1 MPALACRP
9 PGSDPEEV
17 PKDLLALIATASGS
31 ALTRELNSLLVI
43 AAIAAATPLLVG
55 LLRLPVAEVVLMLG
69 FGVLFGPEVLGW
81 IELDAAIDLLAELG
95 LAFLFFAAGLE
106 LEKRAVQG
114 RSGKLALTGWLV
126 SAALALVAAGILER
140 LGVITDFLGVAIC
153 LTSTALGTLL
163 PILSDKGLIKTP
175 FGNYFMGAGAIG
187 EFGPVLAISLLLST
201 KSFWM
206 ALLSVLL
213 FGAVAFI
220 FAKAPTLLRTNRVMS
235 VIERGQETS
244 AQTAV
249 RLTALLLV
257 ALLAIAEDF
266 GLDVVLGAFIAGIIT
281 KQLVPAN
288 EQSGL
293 QTKVEGIAFGVF
305 IPIFFIVSGAR
316 LDISSILAN
325 PSLLFVFLVLLL
337 IVRGVPQ
344 FFLYRRAIPNAKERA
359 GYSLYVATALPI
371 IVAVTS
377 VELASGIMEPS
388 VAAALVGAGALSVL
402 VFPLIAQRLM
412 PKGSDSQEDERNA
425 ATA

>member
-1 MPALACRP
+1 M
-9 PGSDPEEV
+9 
-17 PKDLLALIATASGS
+17 DLVAVMATASS
-31 ALTRELNSLLVI
+31 SDLTRELNSLLVI

-55 LLRLPVAEVVLMLG
+55 LLRLPVAEVVLMLA
-69 FGVLFGPEVLGW
+69 FGVIFGPEVLGW
-81 IELDAAIDLLAELG
+81 IQLDDAIDLLAELG

-106 LEKRAVQG
+106 LEKRAVEG

-126 SAALALVAAGILER
+126 SAALALVAAGILQR
-140 LGVITDFLGVAIC
+140 LGVIDDFLGVAIC

-163 PILSDKGLIKTP
+163 PILSDKGLLKTP

-201 KSFWM
+201 KSFWL
-206 ALLSVLL
+206 ALLSVAL
-213 FGAVAFI
+213 FAAVAFV
-220 FAKAPTLLRTNRVMS
+220 FAKAPTLLRTNRVMA

-281 KQLVPAN
+281 KQLVPTS
-288 EQSGL
+288 EQSVL
-293 QTKVEGIAFGVF
+293 QTKVEGIAFGIF

-325 PSLLFVFLVLLL
+325 PSLLFVFFVLLL
-337 IVRGVPQ
+337 IVRGIPQ
-344 FFLYRRAIPNAKERA
+344 FVLYRRAIPHAKERA

-377 VELASGIMEPS
+377 VELASGFMDPS

-402 VFPLIAQRLM
+402 VFPLVAQRLL
-412 PKGSDSQEDERNA
+412 PKRSDSQEDERSD

>member
-1 MPALACRP
+1 M
-9 PGSDPEEV
+9 
-17 PKDLLALIATASGS
+17 DLVAAVATASS
-31 ALTRELNSLLVI
+31 SDLTRELNSLLVI

-55 LLRLPVAEVVLMLG
+55 LLRLPVAEVVLMLA
-69 FGVLFGPEVLGW
+69 FGVIFGPEVLGW
-81 IELDAAIDLLAELG
+81 IELDDAIDLLAELG

-106 LEKRAVQG
+106 LEKRAVEG

-126 SAALALVAAGILER
+126 SAALALVAAGILQR
-140 LGVITDFLGVAIC
+140 LGVIDDFLGVAIC

-163 PILSDKGLIKTP
+163 PILSDKGLLKTP

-201 KSFWM
+201 KSFWL
-206 ALLSVLL
+206 ALLSVAL
-213 FGAVAFI
+213 FAAVAFV
-220 FAKAPTLLRTNRVMS
+220 FAKAPTLLRTNRVMA

-281 KQLVPAN
+281 KQLVPAS
-288 EQSGL
+288 EQSVL
-293 QTKVEGIAFGVF
+293 QTKVEGIAFGIF

-325 PSLLFVFLVLLL
+325 PSLLFVFFVLLL
-337 IVRGVPQ
+337 IVRGIPQ
-344 FFLYRRAIPNAKERA
+344 FVLYRRAIPHAKERA
-359 GYSLYVATALPI
+359 AYSLYVATALPI

-377 VELASGIMEPS
+377 VELASGFMDPS

-402 VFPLIAQRLM
+402 VFPLVAQRLL
-412 PKGSDSQEDERNA
+412 PKRSDSQEDERSD

>member
-1 MPALACRP
+1 MDLAAVMASAST
-9 PGSDPEEV
+9 SD
-17 PKDLLALIATASGS
+17 LAQ
-31 ALTRELNSLLVI
+31 ELNSLLVI

-69 FGVLFGPEVLGW
+69 FGILFGPEVLGW
-81 IELDAAIDLLAELG
+81 IQLDEAIDLLAELG

-106 LEKRAVQG
+106 LEKHAVRG
-114 RSGKLALTGWLV
+114 RSGRLALIGWV
-126 SAALALVAAGILER
+126 ASVVLALIAAGALEFT
-140 LGVITDFLGVAIC
+140 GVIDDFLGVAIC

-163 PILSDKGLIKTP
+163 PILRDKGLLKTP
-175 FGNYFMGAGAIG
+175 FGTYFMGAGAIG
-187 EFGPVLAISLLLST
+187 EFGPVLAISLLLTT
-201 KSFWM
+201 KSFGM
-206 ALLSVLL
+206 AVLSVVL
-213 FGAVAFI
+213 FGGFAI
-220 FAKAPTLLRTNRVMS
+220 LFAKVPQWLRTDRVLT

-257 ALLAIAEDF
+257 ALLAVAEGF
-266 GLDVVLGAFIAGIIT
+266 GLDVVLGAFIAGIIIR
-281 KQLVPAN
+281 QLAPHSQ
-288 EQSGL
+288 EGPL

-316 LDISSILAN
+316 LDIDSIIAN
-325 PSLLFVFLVLLL
+325 PSLLLIFFVLLL

-344 FFLYRRAIPNAKERA
+344 FFIYRRAIPQAKQRA

-377 VELASGIMEPS
+377 VELGAGVMSSG

-402 VFPLIAQRLM
+402 VFPLIAQALV
-412 PKGSDSQEDERNA
+412 PKQQPTQEDERSA

>member
-1 MPALACRP
+1 MELVA
-9 PGSDPEEV
+9 
-17 PKDLLALIATASGS
+17 IMATASS
-31 ALTRELNSLLVI
+31 SDLQTELNSLLVI

-69 FGVLFGPEVLGW
+69 FGIIFGPEALGW
-81 IELDAAIDLLAELG
+81 IQLDEAIDLLAELG

-106 LEKRAVQG
+106 LEKHAIQG
-114 RSGKLALTGWLV
+114 RSGKLALAGWLV
-126 SAALALVAAGILER
+126 SAALAMVAAGILDVA
-140 LGVITDFLGVAIC
+140 GIIDDFLGVAIC

-163 PILSDKGLIKTP
+163 PILRDKGLLKTP
-175 FGNYFMGAGAIG
+175 FGTYFMGAGAIG
-187 EFGPVLAISLLLST
+187 EFGPVLAISLLLTT
-201 KSFWM
+201 KSFGM
-206 ALLSVLL
+206 AVLSVVLFGGFALL
-213 FGAVAFI
+213 
-220 FAKAPTLLRTNRVMS
+220 FAKIPAWVRTDQLVS

-257 ALLAIAEDF
+257 ALLAVAEGF
-266 GLDVVLGAFIAGIIT
+266 GLDVVLGAFIAGIIIR
-281 KQLVPAN
+281 QLSPTSLEGA
-288 EQSGL
+288 L

-316 LDISSILAN
+316 LDIDSIIAN
-325 PSLLFVFLVLLL
+325 PSLLLIFFVLLL
-337 IVRGVPQ
+337 LVRGVPQ
-344 FFLYRRAIPNAKERA
+344 FFLYRRAIPQTKTRA

-377 VELASGIMEPS
+377 VELGAGVMSSG

-402 VFPLIAQRLM
+402 VFPLIAQALVPRQS
-412 PKGSDSQEDERNA
+412 PSQEDERSD

>member
-1 MPALACRP
+1 MDYVA
-9 PGSDPEEV
+9 V
-17 PKDLLALIATASGS
+17 MATASGS
-31 ALTRELNSLLVI
+31 DLTRELNSLLVI

-69 FGVLFGPEVLGW
+69 FGVIFGPEVLGW

-140 LGVITDFLGVAIC
+140 LGIIADFLGVAIC

>member
-1 MPALACRP
+1 M
-9 PGSDPEEV
+9 
-17 PKDLLALIATASGS
+17 DLVAAVATASS
-31 ALTRELNSLLVI
+31 SDLTRELNSLLVI

-55 LLRLPVAEVVLMLG
+55 LLRLPVAEVVLMLA
-69 FGVLFGPEVLGW
+69 FGVIFGPEVLGW

-106 LEKRAVQG
+106 LEKRAVEG

-126 SAALALVAAGILER
+126 SAALALVAAGILQR
-140 LGVITDFLGVAIC
+140 LGVIDDFLGVAIC

-163 PILSDKGLIKTP
+163 PILSDKGLLKTP

-201 KSFWM
+201 KSFWL
-206 ALLSVLL
+206 ALLSVAL
-213 FGAVAFI
+213 FAAVAFV
-220 FAKAPTLLRTNRVMS
+220 FAKAPALLRTNRVMA

-281 KQLVPAN
+281 KQLVPTS
-288 EQSGL
+288 EQSVL
-293 QTKVEGIAFGVF
+293 QTKVEGIAFGIF

-337 IVRGVPQ
+337 VIRGIPQ
-344 FFLYRRAIPNAKERA
+344 FILYRRAIPHAKERA

-377 VELASGIMEPS
+377 VELASGFMDPS

-402 VFPLIAQRLM
+402 VFPLVAQRLL
-412 PKGSDSQEDERNA
+412 PKRSDSQEDERSD

>member
-1 MPALACRP
+1 M
-9 PGSDPEEV
+9 
-17 PKDLLALIATASGS
+17 DLVAAVATASS
-31 ALTRELNSLLVI
+31 SDLTRELNSLLVI

-55 LLRLPVAEVVLMLG
+55 LLRLPVAEVVLMLA
-69 FGVLFGPEVLGW
+69 FGVIFGPEVLGW
-81 IELDAAIDLLAELG
+81 IELDDAIDLLAELG

-106 LEKRAVQG
+106 LEKRAVEG

-126 SAALALVAAGILER
+126 SAALALVAAGILQR
-140 LGVITDFLGVAIC
+140 LGVIDDFLGVAIC

-163 PILSDKGLIKTP
+163 PILSDKGLLKTP

-201 KSFWM
+201 KSFWL
-206 ALLSVLL
+206 ALLSVAL
-213 FGAVAFI
+213 FAAVAFV
-220 FAKAPTLLRTNRVMS
+220 FAKAPTLLRTNRVMA

-281 KQLVPAN
+281 KQLVPTS
-288 EQSGL
+288 EQSVL
-293 QTKVEGIAFGVF
+293 QTKVEGIAFGIF

-337 IVRGVPQ
+337 VIRGIPQ
-344 FFLYRRAIPNAKERA
+344 FVLYRRAIPHAKERA

-377 VELASGIMEPS
+377 VELASGFMDPS

-402 VFPLIAQRLM
+402 VFPLVAQRLL
-412 PKGSDSQEDERNA
+412 PKRSDSQEDERSD

>member
-1 MPALACRP
+1 MELVA
-9 PGSDPEEV
+9 
-17 PKDLLALIATASGS
+17 IMATASS
-31 ALTRELNSLLVI
+31 SDLQTELNSLLVI

-69 FGVLFGPEVLGW
+69 FGIIFGPEVLGW
-81 IELDAAIDLLAELG
+81 IQLDEAIDLLAELG

-106 LEKRAVQG
+106 LEKHAIQG
-114 RSGKLALTGWLV
+114 RSGKLALAGWLV
-126 SAALALVAAGILER
+126 SAALAMVAAGILDVA
-140 LGVITDFLGVAIC
+140 GIIDDFLGVAIC

-163 PILSDKGLIKTP
+163 PILRDKGLLKTP
-175 FGNYFMGAGAIG
+175 FGTYFMGAGAIG
-187 EFGPVLAISLLLST
+187 EFGPVLAISLLLTT
-201 KSFWM
+201 KSFGM
-206 ALLSVLL
+206 AVLSVVLFGGFALL
-213 FGAVAFI
+213 
-220 FAKAPTLLRTNRVMS
+220 FAKIPAWVRTDRLVS

-257 ALLAIAEDF
+257 ALLAVAEGF
-266 GLDVVLGAFIAGIIT
+266 GLDVVLGAFIAGIIIR
-281 KQLVPAN
+281 QLSPTSLEGA
-288 EQSGL
+288 L

-316 LDISSILAN
+316 LDIDSIIAN
-325 PSLLFVFLVLLL
+325 PSLLLIFFVLLL
-337 IVRGVPQ
+337 LVRGVPQ
-344 FFLYRRAIPNAKERA
+344 FFLYRRAIPQAKTRA

-377 VELASGIMEPS
+377 VELGAGVMSSG

-402 VFPLIAQRLM
+402 VFPLIAQALVPRQS
-412 PKGSDSQEDERNA
+412 PSQEDERSD

>member
-1 MPALACRP
+1 M
-9 PGSDPEEV
+9 
-17 PKDLLALIATASGS
+17 DLVAAVATASS
-31 ALTRELNSLLVI
+31 SDLTRELNSLLVI

-55 LLRLPVAEVVLMLG
+55 LLRLPVAEVVLMLA
-69 FGVLFGPEVLGW
+69 FGVIFGPEVLGW
-81 IELDAAIDLLAELG
+81 IELDDAIDLLAELG

-106 LEKRAVQG
+106 LEKRAVEG

-126 SAALALVAAGILER
+126 SAALALVAAGILQR
-140 LGVITDFLGVAIC
+140 LGIIDDFLGVAIC

-163 PILSDKGLIKTP
+163 PILSDKGLLKTP

-206 ALLSVLL
+206 ALLSVVLFAAVALL
-213 FGAVAFI
+213 F
-220 FAKAPTLLRTNRVMS
+220 AKVPTLLRTNRVVA

-266 GLDVVLGAFIAGIIT
+266 GLDVVLGAFIAGIII
-281 KQLVPAN
+281 KQLAPAD
-288 EQSGL
+288 EQRGL
-293 QTKVEGIAFGVF
+293 QTKVEGIAFGIF

-325 PSLLFVFLVLLL
+325 PSLLFVFFVLLL
-337 IVRGVPQ
+337 IVRGIPQ
-344 FFLYRRAIPNAKERA
+344 FVLYRRAIPHAKERA

-377 VELASGIMEPS
+377 VELASGIMDPS

-402 VFPLIAQRLM
+402 VFPLIAQRLL
-412 PKGSDSQEDERNA
+412 PKRSDSQEDERSD